1 MFKEEKGDQSGR
13 RGEER
18 REEEGQVGSQGGSQ
32 LGAQRTSAFTL
43 NEMES
48 HCRDRG
54 QEGPDPAEVSQITP
68 ASAVETDCRDRR
80 PGRACAHR
88 QGGGGVDQ
96 GLRAGL
102 VRGNETRDSL

>member
-68 ASAVETDCRDRR
+68 AAGT
-80 PGRACAHR
+80 G
-88 QGGGGVDQ
+88 DQ
-96 GLRAGL
+96 AEPVPI
-102 VRGNETRDSL
+102 VRVVVVWTRGSERGW